1 MAESLEQAW
10 ELNQKG
16 RNNIII
22 GGNLWL
28 KMGRR
33 NIINA
38 IDLSSL
44 GLDKIEEDEGGFRIG
59 CMATLHDIETHEG
72 LNKEFQNLFK
82 EAVRHIVGV
91 QFRNCATIG
100 GSIFPKLGF
109 SDVLTAFLACDTQ
122 VILYKK
128 GEAVSMD
135 ISENGYYVTNEL
147 GEIHISGLPLGKYEL
162 KEVQELEGYVKN
174 NKVYDID
181 LSYDHTDKIIYS

>member
-1 MAESLEQAW
+1 MHTIRNYIMAESLEQAW

-28 KMGRR
+28 KMGNR
-33 NIINA
+33 NILNA
-38 IDLSSL
+38 IDLSGL
-44 GLDKIEEDEGGFRIG
+44 GLDKIEEDANGFRIG

-72 LNKEFQNLFK
+72 LNTEFQDLFR

-91 QFRNCATIG
+91 QFRNCATVG

-128 GEAVSMD
+128 GEVPLREFIYMPTDND
-135 ISENGYYVTNEL
+135 ILT
-147 GEIHISGLPLGKYEL
+147 HI
-162 KEVQELEGYVKN
+162 YVK
-174 NKVYDID
+174 KDGR
-181 LSYDHTDKIIYS
+181 